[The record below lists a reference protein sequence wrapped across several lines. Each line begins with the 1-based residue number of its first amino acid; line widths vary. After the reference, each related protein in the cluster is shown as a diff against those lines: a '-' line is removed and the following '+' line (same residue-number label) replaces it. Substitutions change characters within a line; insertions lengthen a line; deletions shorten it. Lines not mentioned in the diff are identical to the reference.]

1 MGFRR
6 RKAEQGETNYLVST
20 SDLMAGLLFIFII
33 ALALQIISFNEEER
47 RALDAEAAA
56 RAAQAAAQKAEA
68 EAREARAKANQAE
81 EEARLARLKANK
93 AESKAEEIQNRL
105 AGNDIARRD
114 LLLRMQL
121 KLREEGLLVTV
132 DPSNGVLRLPE
143 EEITFETGKA
153 SVSETYAVR
162 LRMLRNSLV
171 NELRCFHSRSEL
183 ELGCKVIN
191 PYSHTLDAVFI
202 EGHTDNQPFGGDTT
216 GRRNRTLST
225 ERANTVYSILLDP
238 NSPLHHYLNPKGQNL
253 FSLSGYGSE
262 RPVPGHYHMR
272 PTNDPVN
279 RRIEL
284 RFLMSTPSLE
294 AVRND

>member
-1 MGFRR
+1 MALRR

-47 RALDAEAAA
+47 RALDAESA
-56 RAAQAAAQKAEA
+56 
-68 EAREARAKANQAE
+68 
-81 EEARLARLKANK
+81 ARLARLKANQ

-143 EEITFETGKA
+143 EAITFETGKA

-162 LRMLRNSLV
+162 LRLLRNSLV
-171 NELRCFHSRSEL
+171 NELRCFHSRSEH
-183 ELGCKVIN
+183 EPGCKAIN

-216 GRRNRTLST
+216 GKRNRTLST
-225 ERANTVYSILLDP
+225 ERANTVYSILLDQ
-238 NSPLHHYLNPKGQNL
+238 NSPLHSYLNPKGQNL

-262 RPVPGHYHMR
+262 RPVPGHYHLR

-294 AVRND
+294 AVRNE